1 MTSLPAAI
9 PQKKMEQFQYKAV
22 APDGSIVRGRIEAPN
37 RAIAAE
43 RVQMQGHLPLTVET
57 ATSTTGLR
65 AILSREIGGRQR
77 RDPKVVIELIGR
89 VSLLMD
95 AGVALESALALLA
108 RSENVASMRKL
119 ADSLLGR
126 LRGGASLGDAMAA
139 EGDIFPTLVVAMVR
153 AGEASGAL
161 APTLARLADHLAR
174 AAVVRQS
181 IRSAL
186 IYPAVLIT
194 TAIGAVLLVLL
205 VVLPQLE
212 PVFAEA
218 GDRLPLLTRLAF
230 AASTL
235 VRKGWWILLTILVL
249 TALLARR
256 LLGDPAI
263 RARRDSLILRVPV
276 LGMGVRQAEA
286 GRFARVLGTLVGG
299 GVTLPV
305 ALTLARPV
313 LANKVISDGIA
324 QVIAAVR
331 EGAGLAGPIARAG
344 IFPDLAVQMIQIGEA
359 TGRLDAMLLRLADLL
374 ESDVQRTINRS
385 LALLVPAL
393 TICLG
398 ALVAAI
404 IASVMLAVLGINDL
418 LH

>member
-1 MTSLPAAI
+1 MAATPAI
-9 PQKKMEQFQYKAV
+9 VLQNKVTQFQYKAV
-22 APDGSIVRGRIEAPN
+22 APDGSVVRGHIEAPN
-37 RAIAAE
+37 RAIAAQ
-43 RVQMQGHLPLTVET
+43 RLQAQGHLPLTVEIS
-57 ATSTTGLR
+57 AATTGLR
-65 AILSREIGGRQR
+65 ALLSREIGGGR
-77 RDPKVVIELIGR
+77 RRGSQSVIELIGR

-95 AGVALESALALLA
+95 AGVALEAALALLA
-108 RSENVASMRKL
+108 RSEAAVGMRQL
-119 ADSLLGR
+119 ADTLLSR

-139 EGDIFPTLVVAMVR
+139 EGDIFPAVVVAMVR

-186 IYPAVLIT
+186 IYPAVLVT

-230 AASTL
+230 AASAL
-235 VRKGWWILLTILVL
+235 VRKWWWVLLAVL
-249 TALLARR
+249 ALAVLLARR

-263 RARRDSLILRVPV
+263 RARQDALILRAPV

-299 GVTLPV
+299 GVTLSV

-324 QVIAAVR
+324 KVIAAVR
-331 EGAGLAGPIARAG
+331 EGGGLAGPIARADV
-344 IFPDLAVQMIQIGEA
+344 FPDLAVQMIQIGEA

-374 ESDVQRTINRS
+374 ESDVQRTISRS